1 MRGTTDNYIARP
13 IKVAFLVNPRCNE
26 CVDHRHW
33 RTVALPQA
41 SSPSPLPSSSSLYTS
56 PGSPLPSLPLCQA
69 RMPSPPLAPG
79 SGSGSSSYIPG
90 DIYTHEW
97 AVRHVGTL
105 KSNFDYLACLAYARV
120 EYEKLP
126 DGHHIDESSKR

>member
-41 SSPSPLPSSSSLYTS
+41 SSSIFLFTLHLTRLSP
-56 PGSPLPSLPLCQA
+56 
-69 RMPSPPLAPG
+69 PPLAAAV
-79 SGSGSSSYIPG
+79 SSPDAIAAAG
-90 DIYTHEW
+90 TWLFFLYTHEW